1 MALDAQRESY
11 EGRQNGATQI
21 RPCDA
26 PGYRTCLRIL
36 RLHRLHR
43 AKRGA
48 ALAKRR
54 RIHARQDP
62 EDGAQL
68 GYHPDAYARSL
79 RRRRSQT
86 IAVLAYDL
94 SDPFCI
100 PIVHGI
106 QEGLQPADYL
116 PLLVDAQTQRKL
128 FDSYLKMILERR
140 AEGVIVIASWIFQ
153 ETNLLE
159 DIEKNRVPIVIVGRD
174 LTNNKV
180 SSLLVDNEAGGALA
194 MRHLIELGHR
204 RIAIVRGPEELFD
217 TEPRWAGVQRAATE
231 AGVQIDRKLVFQ
243 LPNSMDSTSGFEG
256 GLRFSKDMLASGR
269 PFTAVLAFDDL
280 TALGVVRGLTDAG
293 LKIPDDCSVV
303 GFDDV
308 LPAAVSTPGITTIRQ
323 PLKEMGLLAS
333 EWTLAGDQF
342 PRSRRA
348 EAGETVQ
355 SSARTCRAH
364 VHLAPNT
371 GPSPWQPRKIA
382 LDNLVNAERYSF
394 IQTIESI
401 RSTNEPHTRIVL
413 LRKEMPGT
421 HEARKRLSFLL
432 PSSLPHL

>member
-1 MALDAQRESY
+1 MVQRKSGHVTLLDIARACGYSVSTVSIVLSEAPLSQNVAASTRDRIRKMAV
-11 EGRQNGATQI
+11 
-21 RPCDA
+21 
-26 PGYRTCLRIL
+26 
-36 RLHRLHR
+36 H
-43 AKRGA
+43 
-48 ALAKRR
+48 
-54 RIHARQDP
+54 
-62 EDGAQL
+62 L

-106 QEGLQPADYL
+106 HAGLQSADYL

-159 DIEKNRVPIVIVGRD
+159 DIEKNQVPIVIVGRD
-174 LTNNKV
+174 LTDRRV

-204 RIAIVRGPEELFD
+204 KIAIVRGPEELFD
-217 TEPRWAGVQRAATE
+217 TEPRWAGVQRAAAE
-231 AGVQIDRKLVFQ
+231 AGVQIDRKLVYQ
-243 LPNSMDSTSGFEG
+243 LPNLMDSTSGFEG
-256 GLRFSKDMLASGR
+256 GLSFSKEMLASGR
-269 PFTAVLAFDDL
+269 PLTAVLAFDDL

-293 LKIPDDCSVV
+293 LKVPNDCSVV

-333 EWTLAGDQF
+333 EWTLQAINSRDSSAEKPVKLYQA
-342 PRSRRA
+342 PPELVVRMSTSRRTA
-348 EAGETVQ
+348 
-355 SSARTCRAH
+355 
-364 VHLAPNT
+364 APRR
-371 GPSPWQPRKIA
+371 GSPAKSR
-382 LDNLVNAERYSF
+382 L
-394 IQTIESI
+394 TI
-401 RSTNEPHTRIVL
+401 
-413 LRKEMPGT
+413 
-421 HEARKRLSFLL
+421 
-432 PSSLPHL
+432 